1 MTNQSATRA
10 ILLLNANLENDAKST
25 ARPLSVQEYGTFAAW
40 LKDQGK
46 RPDDL
51 LRLDLAKPN
60 FAASPIDQKR
70 LFALLER
77 GPLLDLALQ
86 KWGENGIWVITRSDP
101 TYPKRLKERL
111 GRSAPALL
119 FGRGEVRP
127 LEEGGIAAVGSRD
140 ATLSDLDYAKAVGRH
155 ATAQNVPLISGSAR
169 GVDEAAMLGALEGGG
184 RAIGVVAMGLSRPAH
199 WAQQYLTDKRLT
211 LVSPFAPEDGFVP
224 KQAATG
230 RLMGRNRFIYCL
242 SDLAVIVACKNGQG
256 GTWAGAMENL
266 KAGWAPS
273 FVRSK
278 DDPSGGFA
286 EMIKH
291 GAKIF
296 NLDHVDLGNH
306 HAALR
311 GNSWPQSSPQWPPV
325 T

>member
-1 MTNQSATRA
+1 MTSQSVTRA
-10 ILLLNANLENDAKST
+10 IILLNAILENDSKSA
-25 ARPLSVQEYGTFAAW
+25 ARPLSFQEYGTFAAW

-51 LRLDLAKPN
+51 LKLDPAKPN
-60 FAASPIDQKR
+60 FVTSPIDQKR

-77 GPLLDLALQ
+77 GPLLDRALQ
-86 KWGENGIWVITRSDP
+86 KWAENGIWVITRSDSA
-101 TYPKRLKERL
+101 YPKRLKERL

-119 FGRGEVRP
+119 FGCGEVKL

-140 ATLSDLDYAKAVGRH
+140 ATPSDLDYAQSVGRH

-169 GVDEAAMLGALEGGG
+169 GVDEAAMLGALESAG
-184 RAIGVVAMGLSRPAH
+184 RAVGVVAMGLPRPAH
-199 WAQQYLTDKRLT
+199 WAQKYLADKRLT

-224 KQAATG
+224 KQEATG

-242 SDLAVIVACKNGQG
+242 SDLAVIVACKKGRG

-266 KAGWAPS
+266 KAGWVPS
-273 FVRSK
+273 FVRSE
-278 DDPSGGFA
+278 DDASGGFA
-286 EMIKH
+286 ELITH

-296 NLDHVDLGNH
+296 NFERALLRKENDNH
-306 HAALR
+306 LRNSAPAPALI
-311 GNSWPQSSPQWPPV
+311 
-325 T
+325 